1 MSPSWLTNSRSLFPL
16 PPSLFPIKKTLRI
29 AAHVQAWR
37 YRCRITDRPL
47 HLSSGTMFENLSL
60 PHLLMVLAV
69 AILVFGPKRIPEIA
83 GSMGKGIREF
93 KRHISEA
100 GRPDSEESNSPPT
113 NANERVSSR
122 EEESSHRDLV
132 DSTESRTPKRLL

>member
-1 MSPSWLTNSRSLFPL
+1 
-16 PPSLFPIKKTLRI
+16 
-29 AAHVQAWR
+29 
-37 YRCRITDRPL
+37 
-47 HLSSGTMFENLSL
+47 MFENLSL

-100 GRPDSEESNSPPT
+100 GRSEPEPEQAAP
-113 NANERVSSR
+113 
-122 EEESSHRDLV
+122 
-132 DSTESRTPKRLL
+132 SRTDSPDAVGGREPKRLL

>member
-1 MSPSWLTNSRSLFPL
+1 
-16 PPSLFPIKKTLRI
+16 
-29 AAHVQAWR
+29 
-37 YRCRITDRPL
+37 
-47 HLSSGTMFENLSL
+47 MFENLSL

-100 GRPDSEESNSPPT
+100 GRPDSADESMHSGPVVNQDRPSASIDASGADRP
-113 NANERVSSR
+113 
-122 EEESSHRDLV
+122 
-132 DSTESRTPKRLL
+132 DSLEDRGPRRLL

>member
-1 MSPSWLTNSRSLFPL
+1 
-16 PPSLFPIKKTLRI
+16 
-29 AAHVQAWR
+29 
-37 YRCRITDRPL
+37 
-47 HLSSGTMFENLSL
+47 MFENLSL

-100 GRPDSEESNSPPT
+100 GRPDSEDSTVSPPS
-113 NANERVSSR
+113 ANEPASSR
-122 EEESSHRDLV
+122 EQESSRRDLV
-132 DSTESRTPKRLL
+132 DSTGFRTPKRLL

>member
-1 MSPSWLTNSRSLFPL
+1 
-16 PPSLFPIKKTLRI
+16 
-29 AAHVQAWR
+29 
-37 YRCRITDRPL
+37 
-47 HLSSGTMFENLSL
+47 MFENLSL

-100 GRPDSEESNSPPT
+100 GRPDSEDRSELPHPV
-113 NANERVSSR
+113 ADEA
-122 EEESSHRDLV
+122 
-132 DSTESRTPKRLL
+132 ESRAPKRLL